1 MYTCCICGKEV
12 KDTDE
17 FVWFGVDGDKIHK
30 KCEVNKDKF
39 YDKINNMT
47 DKEFKDY
54 LLGK

>member
-17 FVWFGVDGDKIHK
+17 FVWFGLDGDKIHK

-47 DKEFKDY
+47 DEEFKDY